1 MIVLVLLFF
10 GEEKEK
16 QMKVGILTFPN
27 STSYGATLQM
37 YALYRT
43 VNKLGHS
50 ASVINYHNE
59 YMKACKHTLV
69 SGSLSARLKRRASD
83 LMHSRLYR
91 NFRSFEKR
99 NMSFLPEKSFSDK
112 SKLVSIGGG
121 LDAAICGSDQV
132 WNPDITDSDLSFF
145 LDFCGEETRRISYA
159 PSFGVESISPELSG
173 AVASELEKF
182 HAVSV
187 REEKGCELVLGMTG
201 KEVPVVVDPTMLVSA
216 EEWSA
221 LERRYPV
228 GEGGYILYY
237 TIRRSHSL
245 MQFCRELSSRTGLR
259 VIVVGGNFIKSM
271 KTRGSSIE
279 YASDISP
286 EQWLYL
292 VNHARYV
299 VTNSFHGTAFSI
311 NFRKDFYVEFSSATN
326 SRLEHI
332 TKMLGLESRVVREGM
347 AAEPSD
353 CDYTVAEERLPSL
366 IADSHK
372 FLKEALNQGEND
384 G

>member
-1 MIVLVLLFF
+1 
-10 GEEKEK
+10 
-16 QMKVGILTFPN
+16 MKVGILTFPN

-59 YMKACKHTLV
+59 YMKAYKHTLG
-69 SGSLSARLKRRASD
+69 SGSLTARLKRRASYF
-83 LMHSRLYR
+83 MHSRLYR

-145 LDFCGEETRRISYA
+145 LDFCGDRTRRISYA

-187 REEKGCELVLGMTG
+187 REEKGRELVLGMTG
-201 KEVPVVVDPTMLVSA
+201 KDVPVVVDPTMLVSA

-221 LERRYPV
+221 LEREYPV

-245 MQFCRELSSRTGLR
+245 MQFCRELSARTGLR
-259 VIVVGGNFIKSM
+259 VIAVGGNFIKSM

-326 SRLEHI
+326 SRLENI
-332 TKMLGLESRVVREGM
+332 TGMLGLESRVVREGM

-353 CDYTVAEERLPSL
+353 CDYSVAQERLPSL